1 MTRII
6 LARHGET
13 EWNAGEVFRGRR
25 DVGLNEAGI
34 RQAELLGDHLADLTI
49 EAVYSSPQKRALD
62 TARSVARHHGLDVVP
77 VDGLMDFN
85 FGAWEGVSRVE
96 VRDRDREFFERWLRE
111 PHLVRV
117 PDGET
122 LDEVRERA
130 RSVVDWVIS
139 EHGGTVVLVSH
150 RVVNKVLICAL
161 LGLDNSHYS
170 DILLDLAAITVFDH
184 EDGRFRLFKHN
195 DTCHLR
201 QIGDHPLGDF

>member
-1 MTRII
+1 MTKLI

-13 EWNAGEVFRGRR
+13 EWNAGEIFRGRR
-25 DVGLNEAGI
+25 DVGLNEMGFK
-34 RQAELLGDHLADLTI
+34 QADLLGDSLADLTI

-62 TARSVARHHGLDVVP
+62 TARSVAKHHGLDVRT

-85 FGAWEGVSRVE
+85 FGAWEGVSRAE
-96 VRDRDREFFERWLRE
+96 VRDRYGEIFERWLKE
-111 PHLVRV
+111 PHRVRV

-130 RSVVDWVIS
+130 SRVVDWVIS
-139 EHGGTVVLVSH
+139 EHSGTVVLVSH
-150 RVVNKVLICAL
+150 RVINKVLICAL

-184 EDGRFRLFKHN
+184 EGGRFRFAKHN
-195 DTCHLR
+195 DTSHLR
-201 QIGDHPLGDF
+201 QIQQRTLGDF